1 MTARHVRIIPLATIF
16 VALTP
21 GVMVHAQVGD
31 SFTGLVVGVTDG
43 DTISVMRDGE
53 TVRIRLEGIDTP
65 ESNQAFG
72 SRASVFTS
80 SRVLNKRVT
89 VHVRDVDR
97 YGRLVS
103 RVQVD
108 GTDVSVPLVTQ
119 GLAWHYTQ
127 YSDDPVLSHAEVQAR
142 TAEIGV
148 WSQPSPVP
156 PWEFRSGGDPAREE
170 VSSDGGVSSELPAEV
185 AQWDDNGNG
194 RITCAEARRHGIAPV
209 RRGHPA
215 YAYMRD
221 GDSDG
226 VVCE

>member
-1 MTARHVRIIPLATIF
+1 MTARHVRIIPLAIIF

-21 GVMVHAQVGD
+21 GVLVHAQVGD
-31 SFTGLVVGVTDG
+31 LFTGLVVGVTDG

-108 GTDVSVPLVTQ
+108 GTDVSVALVTQ

-127 YSDDPVLSHAEVQAR
+127 YSDDPVLSRAEVQAR

-156 PWEFRSGGDPAREE
+156 PWEFRSGGAAAREE
-170 VSSDGGVSSELPAEV
+170 MSNDGGASSELPAEV

-209 RRGHPA
+209 RRSHPA
-215 YAYMRD
+215 YPYMRD
-221 GDSDG
+221 GDNDG
-226 VVCE
+226 TVCE

>member
-89 VHVRDVDR
+89 VHVRDVSR
-97 YGRLVS
+97 APRFLWTAFCEQENELCPRENSTRLGPRREPGGRPERPQPCRRS
-103 RVQVD
+103 
-108 GTDVSVPLVTQ
+108 S
-119 GLAWHYTQ
+119 
-127 YSDDPVLSHAEVQAR
+127 AR
-142 TAEIGV
+142 
-148 WSQPSPVP
+148 
-156 PWEFRSGGDPAREE
+156 GG
-170 VSSDGGVSSELPAEV
+170 G
-185 AQWDDNGNG
+185 
-194 RITCAEARRHGIAPV
+194 
-209 RRGHPA
+209 RRGGKYPSSSSGSRGSRSRA
-215 YAYMRD
+215 SVDAT
-221 GDSDG
+221 G
-226 VVCE
+226 

>member
-1 MTARHVRIIPLATIF
+1 MTARHVRIIPLAIIF

-21 GVMVHAQVGD
+21 GVLVHAQVGD
-31 SFTGLVVGVTDG
+31 LFTGLVVGVTDG

-65 ESNQAFG
+65 ESGQAFG
-72 SRASVFTS
+72 SQARVFTS

-108 GTDVSVPLVTQ
+108 GTDVSVALVTQ

-127 YSDDPVLSHAEVQAR
+127 YSDDPVLSRAEVQAR

-156 PWEFRSGGDPAREE
+156 PWEFRSGGDATREE
-170 VSSDGGVSSELPAEV
+170 MSNDGGASSKLPTEV

-194 RITCAEARRHGIAPV
+194 LITCAEARRHGIAPV
-209 RRGHPA
+209 RRSHPA
-215 YAYMRD
+215 YPYMRD
-221 GDSDG
+221 GDNDG
-226 VVCE
+226 TVCE